1 MKIQTNHVH
10 LNVYSFNMRL
20 YKEIGMITI
29 QLFYKFT
36 LIKFKLIRRYIR
48 NGYFNAIKSHN
59 NLKLK
64 RILKLYPQVIKN
76 KNSLGLTGLMQAV
89 ASRNYD
95 AITLLLQSG
104 IDPNVMDQDGWTA
117 KAWAIL
123 MNDHESLKRLSQIS
137 VLTYSLDKKVCG
149 MAIVGIGTILSDKT
163 LAK

>member
-1 MKIQTNHVH
+1 MT
-10 LNVYSFNMRL
+10 
-20 YKEIGMITI
+20 TI

-36 LIKFKLIRRYIR
+36 IIKSKLIRRYIHD
-48 NGYFNAIKSHN
+48 GYFDAIKTHN
-59 NLKLK
+59 HSKLK
-64 RILKLYPQVIKN
+64 RILKWYPHVMKT

-123 MNDHESLKRLSQIS
+123 MNDFESLKRLGQIS
-137 VLTYSLDKKVCG
+137 VLIQALHTNLCG
-149 MAIVGIGTILSDKT
+149 ISMVGIGTILSDKT
-163 LAK
+163 LSK